1 MHRQMKQFNKF
12 CVSFPINK
20 DASIAL
26 SKMQNVMVMC
36 SNGYTPE
43 QLKRFYNSFLK
54 ITVDTLKNIKAIND
68 SCYEVEQDNQ

>member
-1 MHRQMKQFNKF
+1 MRSQMKQFNKF

-20 DASIAL
+20 DAGIAL
-26 SKMQNVMVMC
+26 SKLQHVMAMC

-54 ITVDTLKNIKAIND
+54 LTVDTLKNTKSVND